1 MEPNF
6 RFSYQSGKR
15 LTGSLE
21 YVFTKSVST
30 SASLS
35 VSGYVRMQNS
45 KHRTTE
51 ERNMKR
57 SSILTI
63 ALAATT
69 ALTTA
74 AWAQHG
80 AGAVGHGGAAG
91 PPSFAGVTS
100 SHGSNGSGHQ
110 DANSPNTGSGRAADF
125 ESRLAS
131 NPNLSSRLQALLP
144 PNTTLADAA
153 MGFKN
158 QGQFI
163 AALHVSH
170 NLGIDF
176 NALKM
181 DMLTSHDSLGTAIKA
196 LRPDL
201 STQTVKTDVKDAER
215 QAKNDVQEANEVA
228 ENGGK

>member
-1 MEPNF
+1 
-6 RFSYQSGKR
+6 
-15 LTGSLE
+15 
-21 YVFTKSVST
+21 
-30 SASLS
+30 
-35 VSGYVRMQNS
+35 
-45 KHRTTE
+45 
-51 ERNMKR
+51 MKR

-63 ALAATT
+63 ALAATL

-80 AGAVGHGGAAG
+80 AGAAGHGGAAG
-91 PPSFAGVTS
+91 PPSFSGATS

-110 DANSPNTGSGRAADF
+110 GANDSNSGSGHAADF

-163 AALHVSH
+163 AALHISH

-176 NALKM
+176 NSLKM
-181 DMLTSHDSLGTAIKA
+181 DMLTKHDSLGAAIKA

-201 STQTVKTDVKDAER
+201 SSQIVKTDMKDAER

>member
-1 MEPNF
+1 
-6 RFSYQSGKR
+6 
-15 LTGSLE
+15 
-21 YVFTKSVST
+21 
-30 SASLS
+30 
-35 VSGYVRMQNS
+35 
-45 KHRTTE
+45 
-51 ERNMKR
+51 MKR
-57 SSILTI
+57 FSILTV
-63 ALAATT
+63 ALAGTT
-69 ALTTA
+69 AIIGLTP

-80 AGAVGHGGAAG
+80 AVAAGHGAAAG
-91 PPSFAGVTS
+91 PPSFAGATS
-100 SHGSNGSGHQ
+100 SQGSNGSGHQ
-110 DANSPNTGSGRAADF
+110 DANASNAGSGRTADF
-125 ESRLAS
+125 ETRLAS

-181 DMLTSHDSLGTAIKA
+181 NMLTNHDSLGAAIKA

-201 STQTVKTDVKDAER
+201 SSQTVKTDVKDAER
-215 QAKNDVQEANEVA
+215 QAKSDVQETNQVA
-228 ENGGK
+228 ENEAK

>member
-1 MEPNF
+1 
-6 RFSYQSGKR
+6 
-15 LTGSLE
+15 
-21 YVFTKSVST
+21 
-30 SASLS
+30 
-35 VSGYVRMQNS
+35 
-45 KHRTTE
+45 
-51 ERNMKR
+51 MKR
-57 SSILTI
+57 SILTI
-63 ALAATT
+63 ALAAAT

-80 AGAVGHGGAAG
+80 GGAAGHGGAAG
-91 PPSFAGVTS
+91 PPSFAGSAS
-100 SHGSNGSGHQ
+100 SNGANGSGHQ
-110 DANSPNTGSGRAADF
+110 AANGANTGSGHAADF

-181 DMLTSHDSLGTAIKA
+181 DMLTNHDSLGAAIKA
-196 LRPDL
+196 MRPDL
-201 STQTVKTDVKDAER
+201 SSKTVNTDVKDAER